1 VRGYGSIEFIV
12 KVGTIKR
19 IVTIENVLYV
29 PNLGTNL
36 ISIAAVTAVGLSVH
50 FIETKVIFKKNKAV
64 VMMGERIGK
73 TLYHLSIL
81 PKLSEM
87 QQQTDTALLSVPPST
102 PIDVWHQRLAHVS
115 YKTIL
120 KMSSKQLVKGLQLP
134 ANISIPKQPCLGCVS
149 GKIQRS
155 HFPVGRERANKV
167 GQLIHSDVCGPMHV
181 PTPGGAKYFALFTDD
196 HSRWRAVYF
205 LKQKSEV
212 AESFKNFVNTLRSE
226 TGHIVHT
233 QRADNGGEFVN
244 QSFKAWLSDRAI
256 RIETSAPH

>member
-1 VRGYGSIEFIV
+1 
-12 KVGTIKR
+12 
-19 IVTIENVLYV
+19 
-29 PNLGTNL
+29 
-36 ISIAAVTAVGLSVH
+36 
-50 FIETKVIFKKNKAV
+50 
-64 VMMGERIGK
+64 M
-73 TLYHLSIL
+73 
-81 PKLSEM
+81 
-87 QQQTDTALLSVPPST
+87 
-102 PIDVWHQRLAHVS
+102 
-115 YKTIL
+115 
-120 KMSSKQLVKGLQLP
+120 
-134 ANISIPKQPCLGCVS
+134 
-149 GKIQRS
+149 QRS
-155 HFPVGRERANKV
+155 PFPVGRERANKV